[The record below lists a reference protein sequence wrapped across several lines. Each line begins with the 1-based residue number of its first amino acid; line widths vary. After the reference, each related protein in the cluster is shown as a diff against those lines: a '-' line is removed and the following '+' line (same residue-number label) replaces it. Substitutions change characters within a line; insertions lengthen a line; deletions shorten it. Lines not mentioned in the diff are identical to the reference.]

1 MVMAR
6 LCVSER
12 FGIGLENM
20 CERFLGIGEGEYNKQ
35 LEKWM
40 MEHKLRVKSRK
51 VALYHHV
58 PIDRLGAYCC
68 EDVVKTAR
76 LKEVFQKHII
86 ETEQVRVWR
95 NEVRTTRV
103 LYDMEVRG
111 VAIDREYCASA
122 IQQVNKRVEEIDKEL
137 MAVVGTSFN
146 VNSNQQMTKHM
157 NAIGV
162 YSPVMTDK
170 NVQSWGKEA
179 LQEFDTLPGGV
190 PPALKL
196 VRERYMLTSLKG
208 TFLEVFY
215 ATNGV
220 LHATFNNAGTLT
232 GRCSSS
238 DPNVQNIPALIQGVT
253 EDTKALQKHQ
263 SILSSLIGDAASNFT
278 VVGMSYEA
286 DQWNES
292 DAGMVAAR
300 RAIVPRPGYEFLSID
315 YAQMEMIVF
324 LCYIGNQRLLQQVQD
339 TWARGEMFDYHNL
352 VAFEVWG
359 VKPGDEGFDLIRKK
373 RAKPLNLGLIYG
385 IGIKKMAKQ
394 MGAKVE
400 EAKEYKAQYFERI
413 EGAEQ
418 FLYRVKDMLEARGYL
433 KNMYGRRYYIAVDK
447 AYIGVNYLDQG
458 SCADFMKERMWLVR
472 EALRKKKLDA
482 YLVLQ
487 VHDELVIEVKKEI
500 VEKVASIARSIMEE
514 KVFAVPLRVT
524 IERCAESWLT
534 GEKVAA

>member
-1 MVMAR
+1 
-6 LCVSER
+6 
-12 FGIGLENM
+12 
-20 CERFLGIGEGEYNKQ
+20 
-35 LEKWM
+35 
-40 MEHKLRVKSRK
+40 
-51 VALYHHV
+51 
-58 PIDRLGAYCC
+58 
-68 EDVVKTAR
+68 
-76 LKEVFQKHII
+76 
-86 ETEQVRVWR
+86 
-95 NEVRTTRV
+95 
-103 LYDMEVRG
+103 
-111 VAIDREYCASA
+111 
-122 IQQVNKRVEEIDKEL
+122 IQQVNHRVEELDKEL
-137 MAVVGTSFN
+137 FAVVGTSFN
-146 VNSNQQMTKHM
+146 VNSPIQITKHM
-157 NAIGV
+157 NALGI
-162 YSPVMTDK
+162 YSPVKTDK
-170 NVQSWGKEA
+170 NAQSWGKEA
-179 LQEFDTLPGGV
+179 LQEFGALPGGI

-196 VRERYMLTSLKG
+196 IRERKMLTSLKG

-215 ATNGV
+215 ETDGV
-220 LHATFNNAGTLT
+220 LHGTFNNAGTLT

-238 DPNVQNIPALIQGVT
+238 DPNIQNIPALIQGVT
-253 EDTKALQKHQ
+253 EDTKAVQEHQ
-263 SILSSLIGDAASNFT
+263 SILSNLIGDAASDFT
-278 VVGMSYEA
+278 VVGMTYDA
-286 DQWNES
+286 DQWDEG

-300 RAIVPRPGYEFLSID
+300 RAIVPRPGYEFLRID

-385 IGIKKMAKQ
+385 IGIRKMAKN
-394 MGAKVE
+394 MGSSMD

-433 KNMYGRRYYIAVDK
+433 KNMYGRRYYIEVDK

-458 SCADFMKERMWLVR
+458 SCADFMKERMWLVDT
-472 EALRKKKLDA
+472 ELKKQKLDA

-487 VHDELVIEVKKEI
+487 VHDELVIEVKKDQ
-500 VEKVASIARSIMEE
+500 VEQVASIARSIMEE

-534 GEKVAA
+534 GEKVVA